1 MAELPVDQGA
11 AASLET
17 LRGDG
22 AERFDPVRWRFIE
35 ALARRGQQ
43 HQGEAKRI
51 IDGKLA
57 EALAAYRERFEQ
69 TRNEARESV
78 ARISEQSPDAAD
90 ELQRLLSEADFGALK
105 RFVAG
110 MEKRH
115 SPLAELTRHLA
126 QFSAQDGEGG
136 ATETPGARGELKAIR
151 NFRKTWSK
159 LAVDKQLAQAI
170 EQAPDNAGPLNSHM
184 LVLRSLALMRD
195 ISPDYLSRFMSYVDT
210 LLWLDQAEVKDKPAA
225 KKASAA
231 KSTASV
237 GRSPSR

>member
-1 MAELPVDQGA
+1 MAELPLDQGA
-11 AASLET
+11 APSLET

-22 AERFDPVRWRFIE
+22 ADRFDPVRWRFIE
-35 ALARRGQQ
+35 ALARRSQL
-43 HQGEAKRI
+43 HQGEARRI

-57 EALAAYRERFEQ
+57 EALATYSQRFEQ
-69 TRNEARESV
+69 ALNEARESV

-90 ELQRLLSEADFGALK
+90 ELQQLFAEADFGALN

-110 MEKRH
+110 LEKRH

-126 QFSAQDGEGG
+126 QLSAQDGEGG
-136 ATETPGARGELKAIR
+136 PAQAPGARGELKAIR

-210 LLWLDQAEVKDKPAA
+210 LLWLDQAEINKPAA
-225 KKASAA
+225 KKASVAN
-231 KSTASV
+231 STASA
-237 GRSPSR
+237 GRGLSR

>member
-11 AASLET
+11 APSLEA

-22 AERFDPVRWRFIE
+22 ADRFDPVRWRFIE
-35 ALARRGQQ
+35 ALARRSQQ
-43 HQGEAKRI
+43 HQGEARRI
-51 IDGKLA
+51 INGKLA
-57 EALAAYRERFEQ
+57 ETLTNYRQRFEQ
-69 TRNEARESV
+69 AQNEARDTV
-78 ARISEQSPDAAD
+78 ARISEQFPEAGG
-90 ELQRLLSEADFGALK
+90 ELQRLFAEADFGALN

-110 MEKRH
+110 LEKRH

-126 QFSAQDGEGG
+126 QLSPQEGDGG
-136 ATETPGARGELKAIR
+136 ATQAPGARGELKAIR

-210 LLWLDQAEVKDKPAA
+210 LLWLDQAEIKDKPAA
-225 KKASAA
+225 KKALAA
-231 KSTASV
+231 KSPTSA
-237 GRSPSR
+237 GRSLSR

>member
-11 AASLET
+11 APSLET
-17 LRGDG
+17 LRDDG
-22 AERFDPVRWRFIE
+22 ADRFDPVRWRFIE

-43 HQGEAKRI
+43 HQGEARRI
-51 IDGKLA
+51 INGKLA
-57 EALAAYRERFEQ
+57 ETLTNYRQRFEQ
-69 TRNEARESV
+69 AQNEARDTV
-78 ARISEQSPDAAD
+78 ARISEQNPEAGG
-90 ELQRLLSEADFGALK
+90 ELQRLFAEADFGAIN
-105 RFVAG
+105 RFVASL
-110 MEKRH
+110 ENRH

-126 QFSAQDGEGG
+126 QLSPEGADDHPAQ
-136 ATETPGARGELKAIR
+136 APGARGELKAIR
-151 NFRKTWSK
+151 QFRQTWSK

-210 LLWLDQAEVKDKPAA
+210 LLWLDQAEINKPAV

-231 KSTASV
+231 KSTTNA
-237 GRSPSR
+237 GRGPSR